1 MTAWIA
7 FPWTFMIEVLQLIQE
22 DGDRLVIIFAR
33 ETLVTFPGAVRT

>member
-1 MTAWIA
+1 MAAWIA
-7 FPWTFMIEVLQLIQE
+7 IPWTFMIEIQE